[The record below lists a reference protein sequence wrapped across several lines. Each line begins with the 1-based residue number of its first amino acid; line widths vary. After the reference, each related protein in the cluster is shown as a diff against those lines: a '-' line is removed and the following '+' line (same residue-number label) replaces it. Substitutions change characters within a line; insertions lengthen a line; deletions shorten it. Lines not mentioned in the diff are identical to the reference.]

1 MASVTYGSI
10 AAGYSTPANVSY
22 TYNPDQTRATMTD
35 ATGTTTYSYDAMG
48 DLTSEA
54 LAAGAGTGLANQTTS
69 YGYFSTGGLASVTY
83 PAYGSYSSPEVSYDY
98 DPTGA
103 MASETDWLGNTV
115 SFAHDA
121 SGNQTGQD
129 NDVSTSAPNG
139 TSSTSWSYD
148 NAGYNSAA
156 SSALAQTCGGAETLS
171 QSFTGTTGS
180 RNADGQV
187 TAYEE
192 SYSGSCSGQSS
203 YQRAYSYDPAG
214 RVVYQGSAAQ
224 GSAPNNFAYD
234 PSGDPTTISA
244 HSSGAFDT
252 YTQAFD
258 PAGEVLSQ
266 TPVTGSS
273 GAASSYAYDTLGDLA
288 STAGG
293 AGSGTIYAY
302 NSLGQMTST
311 SGSSGASTL
320 VPGDIYT
327 LAGSPVGTGGHSGG
341 SGPATSALLGEV
353 NDVVADANGNIYIAD
368 TSNNRVQEVAAT
380 THSQWGISMTAGDV
394 YTIAGSASGTSGS
407 SGDGGAATSALLSS
421 PTGVALDA
429 AGNLYIADQANNR
442 AQFVAAA
449 TCSSSCRWGQSTT
462 IGYVY
467 TIAGTGTAG
476 HSGDGG
482 AATSAHLDLP
492 TGVALDAAGNLY
504 IADQYNNRVQFVAAA
519 TCSSSCRWG
528 QSSTANDIYTIAG
541 SSSGNDGHTGDSGAA
556 TAALLNSPDGV
567 TLDSAGNL
575 YIADTGNNR
584 VQFVAAATC
593 SSSCRWG
600 QSSTANDIYTIA
612 GSASG
617 TSGSSGDGGAATSAL
632 LDGVAGVALDP
643 SGNLY
648 VADTDNNRVQF
659 VAATTCSSSCPWGL
673 SSTTADDI
681 YTIAGSASGSS
692 GDSVGRGPA
701 TSARLDTVTGVAL
714 DPSGDLLVANTY
726 DYEVQLVPAA
736 TCSSVCL
743 WAPFVTRAADIYTLA
758 GSPEGTEGHSGD
770 SGPATSAL
778 MGEVNDVVTDANG
791 NIYIADTSNNRV
803 QEVAATNH
811 SQWGISMTAG
821 DIYTIAGSASGTSGS
836 SGDGGAA
843 TSALLSSPTGVAL
856 DAAGNLYIADQA
868 NNRAQFVAA
877 ATCSSSCRWGQSTT
891 IGYVYTIAGTG
902 TAGHSG
908 DGGAATSAHLDL
920 PTGVALDAAGNLYIA
935 DQYNN
940 RVQFVAAATCS
951 SSCRWGLSTTAND
964 MYTIAGSSSG
974 TEGHSGDGGAATSAL
989 LNDPSSVALDSADN
1003 LYIADTDNNRVQF
1016 VAAATCSSSCP
1027 FALSST
1033 TANDIYTLAGS
1044 SSGSAGG
1051 SGDGGVATSALLS
1064 SPTGLA
1070 LDSSGN
1076 LYVADSGNNRAQLV
1090 AASACSSSCP
1100 LGLSSTTKGDIYTV
1114 AGSASGSEGESGE
1127 GGLATSALLDG
1138 VAGVGTDSA
1147 GDLYLAD
1154 TYNFVVDEVPAASS
1168 FLSATYTYNGD
1179 GLEASRTTGV
1189 TLSQFTWA
1197 DAGSSALPVV
1207 ISDGANDHV
1216 YGPGG
1221 QPVEQV
1227 ALATSTPTY
1236 LTYTPASSTW
1246 VSANQ
1251 AGDEAGSWGYDAF
1264 GTLAFGTPTSPFG
1277 YSGQYQDATSGFV
1290 NDRARWYQAQT
1301 GEFTTRDPD
1310 FAGTDTAYTYAGDDP
1325 VNEDDPSGLWV
1336 VSADYPYPQYCYTSA
1351 FLCSTTAWA
1360 FPSEDQFESVAGWYT
1375 EYEMPG
1381 TTTQQQYRVYPPS
1394 GAATTLNWRIYD
1406 LYNAKWNTGAF
1417 STGGPP
1423 AQAWELKVG
1432 YQTATQRNISQINFD
1447 VELLQRNGVGYRNAL
1462 GLPPDI
1468 GTIEWWEVPQDG
1480 GYAGLSPALVNA
1492 LNNADTATAGRFFA
1506 EIDFPVDGSGQKAP
1520 KSRPIGPVQYMGDLA
1535 SAGGGGTPNWC

>member
-1 MASVTYGSI
+1 LASVTYGSI

-462 IGYVY
+462 
-467 TIAGTGTAG
+467 
-476 HSGDGG
+476 
-482 AATSAHLDLP
+482 
-492 TGVALDAAGNLY
+492 N
-504 IADQYNNRVQFVAAA
+504 
-519 TCSSSCRWG
+519 
-528 QSSTANDIYTIAG
+528 
-541 SSSGNDGHTGDSGAA
+541 
-556 TAALLNSPDGV
+556 
-567 TLDSAGNL
+567 
-575 YIADTGNNR
+575 
-584 VQFVAAATC
+584 
-593 SSSCRWG
+593 
-600 QSSTANDIYTIA
+600 
-612 GSASG
+612 
-617 TSGSSGDGGAATSAL
+617 
-632 LDGVAGVALDP
+632 
-643 SGNLY
+643 
-648 VADTDNNRVQF
+648 
-659 VAATTCSSSCPWGL
+659 
-673 SSTTADDI
+673 
-681 YTIAGSASGSS
+681 
-692 GDSVGRGPA
+692 
-701 TSARLDTVTGVAL
+701 
-714 DPSGDLLVANTY
+714 
-726 DYEVQLVPAA
+726 
-736 TCSSVCL
+736 
-743 WAPFVTRAADIYTLA
+743 
-758 GSPEGTEGHSGD
+758 
-770 SGPATSAL
+770 
-778 MGEVNDVVTDANG
+778 
-791 NIYIADTSNNRV
+791 
-803 QEVAATNH
+803 
-811 SQWGISMTAG
+811 
-821 DIYTIAGSASGTSGS
+821 
-836 SGDGGAA
+836 
-843 TSALLSSPTGVAL
+843 
-856 DAAGNLYIADQA
+856 
-868 NNRAQFVAA
+868 
-877 ATCSSSCRWGQSTT
+877 
-891 IGYVYTIAGTG
+891 GYVYTIAGTG

>member
-394 YTIAGSASGTSGS
+394 
-407 SGDGGAATSALLSS
+407 
-421 PTGVALDA
+421 
-429 AGNLYIADQANNR
+429 
-442 AQFVAAA
+442 
-449 TCSSSCRWGQSTT
+449 
-462 IGYVY
+462 
-467 TIAGTGTAG
+467 
-476 HSGDGG
+476 
-482 AATSAHLDLP
+482 
-492 TGVALDAAGNLY
+492 
-504 IADQYNNRVQFVAAA
+504 
-519 TCSSSCRWG
+519 
-528 QSSTANDIYTIAG
+528 
-541 SSSGNDGHTGDSGAA
+541 
-556 TAALLNSPDGV
+556 
-567 TLDSAGNL
+567 
-575 YIADTGNNR
+575 
-584 VQFVAAATC
+584 
-593 SSSCRWG
+593 
-600 QSSTANDIYTIA
+600 
-612 GSASG
+612 
-617 TSGSSGDGGAATSAL
+617 
-632 LDGVAGVALDP
+632 
-643 SGNLY
+643 
-648 VADTDNNRVQF
+648 
-659 VAATTCSSSCPWGL
+659 
-673 SSTTADDI
+673 
-681 YTIAGSASGSS
+681 
-692 GDSVGRGPA
+692 
-701 TSARLDTVTGVAL
+701 
-714 DPSGDLLVANTY
+714 
-726 DYEVQLVPAA
+726 
-736 TCSSVCL
+736 
-743 WAPFVTRAADIYTLA
+743 
-758 GSPEGTEGHSGD
+758 
-770 SGPATSAL
+770 
-778 MGEVNDVVTDANG
+778 
-791 NIYIADTSNNRV
+791 
-803 QEVAATNH
+803 
-811 SQWGISMTAG
+811 
-821 DIYTIAGSASGTSGS
+821 YTIAGSASGTSGS

>member
-462 IGYVY
+462 ANDIY

-482 AATSAHLDLP
+482 AATSARLDLP

-504 IADQYNNRVQFVAAA
+504 IADQY
-519 TCSSSCRWG
+519 
-528 QSSTANDIYTIAG
+528 
-541 SSSGNDGHTGDSGAA
+541 
-556 TAALLNSPDGV
+556 
-567 TLDSAGNL
+567 
-575 YIADTGNNR
+575 NNR

-778 MGEVNDVVTDANG
+778 MGEVNDVVTNANG

-891 IGYVYTIAGTG
+891 ANDIYTIAGTG

-908 DGGAATSAHLDL
+908 DGGSGHLGPPRPAHRRRPGRRRQPVHRRPVQQPRPVRGRSHVLVVVPVGTVDHRQRHVHHRRVVVGHRRAFGRWWCRHL
-920 PTGVALDAAGNLYIA
+920 GVAERPEL
-935 DQYNN
+935 
-940 RVQFVAAATCS
+940 
-951 SSCRWGLSTTAND
+951 
-964 MYTIAGSSSG
+964 
-974 TEGHSGDGGAATSAL
+974 GGA
-989 LNDPSSVALDSADN
+989 
-1003 LYIADTDNNRVQF
+1003 
-1016 VAAATCSSSCP
+1016 
-1027 FALSST
+1027 
-1033 TANDIYTLAGS
+1033 
-1044 SSGSAGG
+1044 
-1051 SGDGGVATSALLS
+1051 
-1064 SPTGLA
+1064 GL
-1070 LDSSGN
+1070 G
-1076 LYVADSGNNRAQLV
+1076 
-1090 AASACSSSCP
+1090 
-1100 LGLSSTTKGDIYTV
+1100 
-1114 AGSASGSEGESGE
+1114 
-1127 GGLATSALLDG
+1127 
-1138 VAGVGTDSA
+1138 
-1147 GDLYLAD
+1147 
-1154 TYNFVVDEVPAASS
+1154 
-1168 FLSATYTYNGD
+1168 
-1179 GLEASRTTGV
+1179 
-1189 TLSQFTWA
+1189 
-1197 DAGSSALPVV
+1197 
-1207 ISDGANDHV
+1207 
-1216 YGPGG
+1216 
-1221 QPVEQV
+1221 
-1227 ALATSTPTY
+1227 
-1236 LTYTPASSTW
+1236 
-1246 VSANQ
+1246 
-1251 AGDEAGSWGYDAF
+1251 
-1264 GTLAFGTPTSPFG
+1264 
-1277 YSGQYQDATSGFV
+1277 
-1290 NDRARWYQAQT
+1290 
-1301 GEFTTRDPD
+1301 
-1310 FAGTDTAYTYAGDDP
+1310 
-1325 VNEDDPSGLWV
+1325 
-1336 VSADYPYPQYCYTSA
+1336 
-1351 FLCSTTAWA
+1351 
-1360 FPSEDQFESVAGWYT
+1360 
-1375 EYEMPG
+1375 
-1381 TTTQQQYRVYPPS
+1381 
-1394 GAATTLNWRIYD
+1394 
-1406 LYNAKWNTGAF
+1406 
-1417 STGGPP
+1417 
-1423 AQAWELKVG
+1423 
-1432 YQTATQRNISQINFD
+1432 
-1447 VELLQRNGVGYRNAL
+1447 
-1462 GLPPDI
+1462 
-1468 GTIEWWEVPQDG
+1468 
-1480 GYAGLSPALVNA
+1480 
-1492 LNNADTATAGRFFA
+1492 
-1506 EIDFPVDGSGQKAP
+1506 
-1520 KSRPIGPVQYMGDLA
+1520 
-1535 SAGGGGTPNWC
+1535 

>member
-258 PAGEVLSQ
+258 PAGEVLRQ

-462 IGYVY
+462 ANDIY

-482 AATSAHLDLP
+482 AATSA
-492 TGVALDAAGNLY
+492 
-504 IADQYNNRVQFVAAA
+504 R
-519 TCSSSCRWG
+519 
-528 QSSTANDIYTIAG
+528 
-541 SSSGNDGHTGDSGAA
+541 
-556 TAALLNSPDGV
+556 
-567 TLDSAGNL
+567 
-575 YIADTGNNR
+575 
-584 VQFVAAATC
+584 
-593 SSSCRWG
+593 
-600 QSSTANDIYTIA
+600 
-612 GSASG
+612 
-617 TSGSSGDGGAATSAL
+617 
-632 LDGVAGVALDP
+632 
-643 SGNLY
+643 
-648 VADTDNNRVQF
+648 
-659 VAATTCSSSCPWGL
+659 
-673 SSTTADDI
+673 
-681 YTIAGSASGSS
+681 
-692 GDSVGRGPA
+692 
-701 TSARLDTVTGVAL
+701 
-714 DPSGDLLVANTY
+714 
-726 DYEVQLVPAA
+726 
-736 TCSSVCL
+736 
-743 WAPFVTRAADIYTLA
+743 
-758 GSPEGTEGHSGD
+758 
-770 SGPATSAL
+770 
-778 MGEVNDVVTDANG
+778 
-791 NIYIADTSNNRV
+791 
-803 QEVAATNH
+803 
-811 SQWGISMTAG
+811 
-821 DIYTIAGSASGTSGS
+821 
-836 SGDGGAA
+836 
-843 TSALLSSPTGVAL
+843 
-856 DAAGNLYIADQA
+856 
-868 NNRAQFVAA
+868 
-877 ATCSSSCRWGQSTT
+877 
-891 IGYVYTIAGTG
+891 
-902 TAGHSG
+902 
-908 DGGAATSAHLDL
+908 LDL

-989 LNDPSSVALDSADN
+989 LNAPSSVALDSADN

-1179 GLEASRTTGV
+1179 GLEASRPTGV

>member
-1 MASVTYGSI
+1 
-10 AAGYSTPANVSY
+10 
-22 TYNPDQTRATMTD
+22 
-35 ATGTTTYSYDAMG
+35 
-48 DLTSEA
+48 
-54 LAAGAGTGLANQTTS
+54 
-69 YGYFSTGGLASVTY
+69 
-83 PAYGSYSSPEVSYDY
+83 
-98 DPTGA
+98 
-103 MASETDWLGNTV
+103 
-115 SFAHDA
+115 
-121 SGNQTGQD
+121 
-129 NDVSTSAPNG
+129 
-139 TSSTSWSYD
+139 
-148 NAGYNSAA
+148 
-156 SSALAQTCGGAETLS
+156 
-171 QSFTGTTGS
+171 
-180 RNADGQV
+180 
-187 TAYEE
+187 
-192 SYSGSCSGQSS
+192 
-203 YQRAYSYDPAG
+203 
-214 RVVYQGSAAQ
+214 
-224 GSAPNNFAYD
+224 
-234 PSGDPTTISA
+234 
-244 HSSGAFDT
+244 
-252 YTQAFD
+252 
-258 PAGEVLSQ
+258 
-266 TPVTGSS
+266 
-273 GAASSYAYDTLGDLA
+273 
-288 STAGG
+288 
-293 AGSGTIYAY
+293 
-302 NSLGQMTST
+302 
-311 SGSSGASTL
+311 
-320 VPGDIYT
+320 
-327 LAGSPVGTGGHSGG
+327 
-341 SGPATSALLGEV
+341 
-353 NDVVADANGNIYIAD
+353 
-368 TSNNRVQEVAAT
+368 
-380 THSQWGISMTAGDV
+380 
-394 YTIAGSASGTSGS
+394 
-407 SGDGGAATSALLSS
+407 
-421 PTGVALDA
+421 
-429 AGNLYIADQANNR
+429 
-442 AQFVAAA
+442 
-449 TCSSSCRWGQSTT
+449 
-462 IGYVY
+462 
-467 TIAGTGTAG
+467 
-476 HSGDGG
+476 
-482 AATSAHLDLP
+482 
-492 TGVALDAAGNLY
+492 
-504 IADQYNNRVQFVAAA
+504 
-519 TCSSSCRWG
+519 
-528 QSSTANDIYTIAG
+528 
-541 SSSGNDGHTGDSGAA
+541 
-556 TAALLNSPDGV
+556 
-567 TLDSAGNL
+567 
-575 YIADTGNNR
+575 
-584 VQFVAAATC
+584 
-593 SSSCRWG
+593 
-600 QSSTANDIYTIA
+600 
-612 GSASG
+612 
-617 TSGSSGDGGAATSAL
+617 
-632 LDGVAGVALDP
+632 
-643 SGNLY
+643 
-648 VADTDNNRVQF
+648 
-659 VAATTCSSSCPWGL
+659 
-673 SSTTADDI
+673 
-681 YTIAGSASGSS
+681 
-692 GDSVGRGPA
+692 
-701 TSARLDTVTGVAL
+701 
-714 DPSGDLLVANTY
+714 
-726 DYEVQLVPAA
+726 
-736 TCSSVCL
+736 
-743 WAPFVTRAADIYTLA
+743 
-758 GSPEGTEGHSGD
+758 
-770 SGPATSAL
+770 
-778 MGEVNDVVTDANG
+778 
-791 NIYIADTSNNRV
+791 
-803 QEVAATNH
+803 
-811 SQWGISMTAG
+811 
-821 DIYTIAGSASGTSGS
+821 
-836 SGDGGAA
+836 
-843 TSALLSSPTGVAL
+843 L

>member
-442 AQFVAAA
+442 A
-449 TCSSSCRWGQSTT
+449 
-462 IGYVY
+462 
-467 TIAGTGTAG
+467 
-476 HSGDGG
+476 
-482 AATSAHLDLP
+482 
-492 TGVALDAAGNLY
+492 
-504 IADQYNNRVQFVAAA
+504 
-519 TCSSSCRWG
+519 
-528 QSSTANDIYTIAG
+528 
-541 SSSGNDGHTGDSGAA
+541 
-556 TAALLNSPDGV
+556 
-567 TLDSAGNL
+567 
-575 YIADTGNNR
+575 
-584 VQFVAAATC
+584 
-593 SSSCRWG
+593 
-600 QSSTANDIYTIA
+600 
-612 GSASG
+612 
-617 TSGSSGDGGAATSAL
+617 
-632 LDGVAGVALDP
+632 
-643 SGNLY
+643 
-648 VADTDNNRVQF
+648 
-659 VAATTCSSSCPWGL
+659 
-673 SSTTADDI
+673 
-681 YTIAGSASGSS
+681 
-692 GDSVGRGPA
+692 
-701 TSARLDTVTGVAL
+701 
-714 DPSGDLLVANTY
+714 
-726 DYEVQLVPAA
+726 
-736 TCSSVCL
+736 
-743 WAPFVTRAADIYTLA
+743 
-758 GSPEGTEGHSGD
+758 
-770 SGPATSAL
+770 
-778 MGEVNDVVTDANG
+778 
-791 NIYIADTSNNRV
+791 
-803 QEVAATNH
+803 
-811 SQWGISMTAG
+811 
-821 DIYTIAGSASGTSGS
+821 
-836 SGDGGAA
+836 
-843 TSALLSSPTGVAL
+843 
-856 DAAGNLYIADQA
+856 
-868 NNRAQFVAA
+868 
-877 ATCSSSCRWGQSTT
+877 
-891 IGYVYTIAGTG
+891 
-902 TAGHSG
+902 
-908 DGGAATSAHLDL
+908 
-920 PTGVALDAAGNLYIA
+920 
-935 DQYNN
+935 
-940 RVQFVAAATCS
+940 QFVAAATCS

>member
-1 MASVTYGSI
+1 LASVTYGSI

-394 YTIAGSASGTSGS
+394 
-407 SGDGGAATSALLSS
+407 
-421 PTGVALDA
+421 
-429 AGNLYIADQANNR
+429 
-442 AQFVAAA
+442 
-449 TCSSSCRWGQSTT
+449 
-462 IGYVY
+462 
-467 TIAGTGTAG
+467 
-476 HSGDGG
+476 
-482 AATSAHLDLP
+482 
-492 TGVALDAAGNLY
+492 
-504 IADQYNNRVQFVAAA
+504 
-519 TCSSSCRWG
+519 
-528 QSSTANDIYTIAG
+528 
-541 SSSGNDGHTGDSGAA
+541 
-556 TAALLNSPDGV
+556 
-567 TLDSAGNL
+567 
-575 YIADTGNNR
+575 
-584 VQFVAAATC
+584 
-593 SSSCRWG
+593 
-600 QSSTANDIYTIA
+600 
-612 GSASG
+612 
-617 TSGSSGDGGAATSAL
+617 
-632 LDGVAGVALDP
+632 
-643 SGNLY
+643 
-648 VADTDNNRVQF
+648 
-659 VAATTCSSSCPWGL
+659 
-673 SSTTADDI
+673 
-681 YTIAGSASGSS
+681 
-692 GDSVGRGPA
+692 
-701 TSARLDTVTGVAL
+701 
-714 DPSGDLLVANTY
+714 
-726 DYEVQLVPAA
+726 
-736 TCSSVCL
+736 
-743 WAPFVTRAADIYTLA
+743 
-758 GSPEGTEGHSGD
+758 
-770 SGPATSAL
+770 
-778 MGEVNDVVTDANG
+778 
-791 NIYIADTSNNRV
+791 
-803 QEVAATNH
+803 
-811 SQWGISMTAG
+811 
-821 DIYTIAGSASGTSGS
+821 YTIAGSASGTSGS